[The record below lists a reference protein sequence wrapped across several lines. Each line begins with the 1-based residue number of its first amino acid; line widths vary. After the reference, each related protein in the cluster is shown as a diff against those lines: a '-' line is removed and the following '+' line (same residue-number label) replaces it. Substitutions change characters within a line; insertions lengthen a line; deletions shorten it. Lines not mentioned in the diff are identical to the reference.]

1 MDVRNAYIEVN
12 RTKEQISTGTST
24 RKFQEEKLR
33 IETEKF
39 RVGLSTNLFVSQ
51 ARRDLLVSRINKVKS
66 VVKLP

>member
-1 MDVRNAYIEVN
+1 MDARNAYIEVN

-33 IETEKF
+33 IETENF

-51 ARRDLLVSRINKVKS
+51 ARRDLLVSRINEVK
-66 VVKLP
+66 